1 MGKAEQKGSSLSI
14 SNFRVYSRNGTAIED
29 GESSCTNGPFWAYIW
44 ACGEWNTIKRLDFG
58 TTPSQERQPRG
69 RDQSF
74 GRSFGLSWR
83 GYEHKT
89 TYSGWF
95 SSSRP
100 RCCAKYVPHRGHP
113 ADTDKLPVRTTRARI
128 IYLKNDHKALMSI
141 IEKHIHKHFARLAE
155 NGPEDEPMTNGSSSI
170 MEFPSASEPQT
181 LSPPFAKVNSVVAD
195 SPAESAGLKAG
206 DQIRVFGYVNNMNHD
221 ELKRVAE
228 CVQGNEGREVL
239 VKVSRAINGSSRK
252 QELQLSLTP
261 RRDWGGRGLL
271 GCHILP
277 L

>member
-1 MGKAEQKGSSLSI
+1 MGEQKGSSLSI

-100 RCCAKYVPHRGHP
+100 RCCANSNNTSTH
-113 ADTDKLPVRTTRARI
+113 L
-128 IYLKNDHKALMSI
+128 YLKNDHKALMSI

-206 DQIRVFGYVNNMNHD
+206 DQIRVFGYVN
-221 ELKRVAE
+221 
-228 CVQGNEGREVL
+228 
-239 VKVSRAINGSSRK
+239 
-252 QELQLSLTP
+252 
-261 RRDWGGRGLL
+261 
-271 GCHILP
+271 
-277 L
+277 

>member
-100 RCCAKYVPHRGHP
+100 RCCANSNNTSTHHLQ
-113 ADTDKLPVRTTRARI
+113 A
-128 IYLKNDHKALMSI
+128 H
-141 IEKHIHKHFARLAE
+141 
-155 NGPEDEPMTNGSSSI
+155 
-170 MEFPSASEPQT
+170 PQT
-181 LSPPFAKVNSVVAD
+181 LRTS
-195 SPAESAGLKAG
+195 
-206 DQIRVFGYVNNMNHD
+206 
-221 ELKRVAE
+221 
-228 CVQGNEGREVL
+228 GREWTRG
-239 VKVSRAINGSSRK
+239 RAHDKWKQLDNGISI
-252 QELQLSLTP
+252 SLRTTNTEP
-261 RRDWGGRGLL
+261 SFRQS
-271 GCHILP
+271 
-277 L
+277 